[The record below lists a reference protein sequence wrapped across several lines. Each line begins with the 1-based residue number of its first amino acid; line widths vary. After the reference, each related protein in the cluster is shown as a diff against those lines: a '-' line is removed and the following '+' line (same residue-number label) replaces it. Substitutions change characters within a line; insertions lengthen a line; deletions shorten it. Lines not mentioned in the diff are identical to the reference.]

1 MTMQVLVFGAA
12 GQLGAALRARAG
24 GMLTVIPAPRTV
36 DIADRPA
43 VTALLNNHPVDAVI
57 NAAAMTHVDV
67 AEVDPMP
74 AIRANTAGPATLAL
88 TCRERNLPL
97 VHVSTEAV
105 YRGDQR
111 LAYREGDACDP
122 VSAYGISKLAG
133 DLLVCD
139 LHEGAWVVRTSWLY
153 SAASASNFPHRL
165 RAQLRAHAEPIPVV
179 TDVVGNPT
187 PASLLA
193 EAILAL
199 IPAAPAA
206 GTYHVCCRE
215 PASKYDWAVVIATSL
230 GYPADRIEPTDST
243 RYRSA
248 ARRPAYVDLDC
259 GRFSALGLTA
269 LPTWQEAWLAGVDAY
284 LVDSAVSG
292 GLA

>member
-1 MTMQVLVFGAA
+1 MEVLVFGAA
-12 GQLGAALRARAG
+12 GQLGSALRACAG
-24 GMLTVIPAPRTV
+24 ETLGVIPAPRAV
-36 DIADRPA
+36 DIADRTA
-43 VTALLNNHPVDAVI
+43 VAELLDGHRVDAVI
-57 NAAAMTHVDV
+57 NAAAMTHVDA

-88 TCRERNLPL
+88 SCRERNLPL

-105 YRGDQR
+105 YRGDQP

-153 SAASASNFPHRL
+153 SAASSSNFPHRL
-165 RAQLRAHAEPIPVV
+165 RAQLQAHTRPIPVV

-187 PASLLA
+187 PADLLA
-193 EAILAL
+193 EAILEL

-206 GTYHVCCRE
+206 GVYHVCCRE
-215 PASKYDWAVVIATSL
+215 PASKYDWAVVIAESL

-259 GRFSALGLTA
+259 GRFRALGLTV
-269 LPTWQEAWLAGVDAY
+269 LPTWQEAWQAGADAY
-284 LVDSAVSG
+284 RRDPTTAVVWG
-292 GLA
+292 VT